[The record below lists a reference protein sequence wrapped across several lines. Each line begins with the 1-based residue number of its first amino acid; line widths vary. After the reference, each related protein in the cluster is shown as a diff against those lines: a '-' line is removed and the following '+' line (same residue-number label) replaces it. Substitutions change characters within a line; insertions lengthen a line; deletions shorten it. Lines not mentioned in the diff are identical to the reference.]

1 MAVTLAQSANLSLNT
16 LQRGVIE
23 TFVELSPILDRL
35 PLMEVEGN
43 AYAYNEEASLPA
55 VAFRAVNGS
64 YTEATGTVNQ
74 KTEILTILGG
84 DAYVDRFIEQ
94 TRSNFNDQRAV
105 QTRLLAKS
113 AVQRFQWQFFNGD
126 SSSDANSF
134 DGLKKRLTGGQVLT
148 AGTNGLPVVGNGTT
162 DCDAFFDQLDQL
174 INAVRLSGGGDP
186 DAMYANSS
194 IMTKIRGAMRRKLLY
209 QNSAGVDQFG
219 KTAVVY
225 NGIPILDAGLD
236 GQGNLSLPQTE
247 TQGTSAGICSSIYAV
262 KWGQGEGDIGVT
274 GLTNG
279 GVSVRDLGELQTKP
293 SYATRIEFYVGMAIF
308 NGKSAAR
315 LQGILNS

>member
-1 MAVTLAQSANLSLNT
+1 MAVTLAQSASLSLNY

-35 PLMEVEGN
+35 PLHSMEGN
-43 AYAYNEEASLPA
+43 AYAYNEEATLPG

-64 YTEATGTVNQ
+64 YTEGTGTVNN

-105 QTRLLAKS
+105 QTRMLVKS
-113 AVQRFQWQFFNGD
+113 AAMTFQNGFFNGD
-126 SSSDANSF
+126 SSVDANSF
-134 DGLKKRLTGGQVLT
+134 DGLKKRLAGGQVLT
-148 AGTNGLPVVGNGTT
+148 AGTNGINVVGNGTT
-162 DCDAFFDQLDQL
+162 DCDIFFDQLDNL

-186 DAMYANSS
+186 DAMYANST

-209 QNSAGVDQFG
+209 ENSEGVDQFG
-219 KTAVVY
+219 KTQVVY
-225 NGIPILDAGLD
+225 NGIPILDAGVTTAGALI
-236 GQGNLSLPQTE
+236 LPQTE
-247 TQGTSAGICSSIYAV
+247 TVGTSNVTSSIYAV
-262 KWGQGEGDIGVT
+262 KWAQGEGDIGVM

-293 SYATRIEFYVGMAIF
+293 SYATRIEFYAGMAIF

-315 LQGILNS
+315 LTGILAG